1 MINDELLRHPGILM
15 PNLLPPIRLL
25 LMPSYDDM
33 SKCTLC
39 LFVMSAI
46 IERPDVRY
54 NCPFWKTEYDTGH
67 AIPFRKL
74 LQLKSVRDREKR

>member
-1 MINDELLRHPGILM
+1 
-15 PNLLPPIRLL
+15 
-25 LMPSYDDM
+25 
-33 SKCTLC
+33 
-39 LFVMSAI
+39 MSAI